1 MGVLTIFWEKMALK
15 HILKPKG
22 VVKKMLHAKAVQ
34 IKKEIRRKMNEKA
47 NAISTTKVYR
57 WE

>member
-22 VVKKMLHAKAVQ
+22 VVKKMLHTKAVQ
-34 IKKEIRRKMNEKA
+34 IKKEIIRKMNEKA